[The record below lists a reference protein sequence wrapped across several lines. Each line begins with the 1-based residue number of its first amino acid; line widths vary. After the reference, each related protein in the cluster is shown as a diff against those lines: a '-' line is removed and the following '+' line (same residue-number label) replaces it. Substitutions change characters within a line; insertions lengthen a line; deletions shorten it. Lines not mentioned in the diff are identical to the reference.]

1 MINIQYETA
10 RISCTEANAPIY
22 RAIIDSGKPRKFKK
36 SIDRKHD
43 NLRRDYPTFV
53 PGMTTGEYLK
63 QYEELNSRLHLTPVE
78 FTHANRAAPMLDP
91 TVPEVSEDL
100 DPDYVP
106 VQAKRKPATA
116 AQLRKACQTA
126 LDLLAKGDID
136 TAQCV
141 LSGALDAA
149 SDI

>member
-1 MINIQYETA
+1 MINIQHETA
-10 RISCTEANAPIY
+10 RISCTEANAPMY

-36 SIDRKHD
+36 SVDRKHD

-53 PGMTTGEYLK
+53 PGMTTDEYIE
-63 QYEELNSRLHLTPVE
+63 QYAQLNSRLHFIPVE
-78 FTHANRAAPMLDP
+78 FTHADRAAPMLDP
-91 TVPEVSEDL
+91 TVPEVLEEL

-136 TAQCV
+136 MAQCV
-141 LSGALDAA
+141 LSEVLDVA
-149 SDI
+149 SDL